1 MKKFI
6 LVMVSALL
14 IALFIA
20 FNYLLWDRESKL
32 AEIKNLE
39 SINASYSASVSVN
52 KREIS
57 SLEEEI
63 KSLNNQIGQ
72 YKDEID
78 KLLQE
83 RDQAISD
90 RLQEEATLKAKV
102 DFINVL
108 KEHTDIQVLSRP
120 VVLWAEAVNNGSFD
134 EAFDI
139 EYEGVPPRERTVSLS
154 TYVEQMKATVERIEI
169 NEIKVDRLRGY
180 GTGDI
185 YLNVR
190 FSVRLVEDADISS
203 SRFSDGENEMY
214 VKLDYS
220 KDKKAF
226 IISSM
231 NIY

>member
-32 AEIKNLE
+32 AEIRNLE
-39 SINASYSASVSVN
+39 SVNASYSASVSVH
-52 KREIS
+52 KREINT
-57 SLEEEI
+57 LEEEV
-63 KSLNNQIGQ
+63 KSLNNQITQ
-72 YKDEID
+72 YRDEID

>member
-32 AEIKNLE
+32 AEIRNLE
-39 SINASYSASVSVN
+39 SVNASYSASVSVH
-52 KREIS
+52 KREINT
-57 SLEEEI
+57 LEEEV
-63 KSLNNQIGQ
+63 KSLNNQITQ
-72 YKDEID
+72 YRDEID

-139 EYEGVPPRERTVSLS
+139 EYEGVLPRERTVSLS

>member
-32 AEIKNLE
+32 AEIRNLE
-39 SINASYSASVSVN
+39 SVNASYSASVSVH
-52 KREIS
+52 KREINT
-57 SLEEEI
+57 LEEEV
-63 KSLNNQIGQ
+63 KSLNNQITQ
-72 YKDEID
+72 YRDEID

-139 EYEGVPPRERTVSLS
+139 EYEGVLPRERTVSLR

>member
-6 LVMVSALL
+6 LVIVFALL

-32 AEIKNLE
+32 AEIRNLE
-39 SINASYSASVSVN
+39 SVNASYSASVSVH
-52 KREIS
+52 KREINT
-57 SLEEEI
+57 LEEEV
-63 KSLNNQIGQ
+63 KSLNNQITQ
-72 YKDEID
+72 YRDEID

>member
-32 AEIKNLE
+32 AEIRNLE
-39 SINASYSASVSVN
+39 SVNASYSASVSVH
-52 KREIS
+52 KREINT
-57 SLEEEI
+57 LEEEV
-63 KSLNNQIGQ
+63 KSLNNQITQ
-72 YKDEID
+72 YRDEID
-78 KLLQE
+78 TLLQE

-154 TYVEQMKATVERIEI
+154 TYVEPMKATV
-169 NEIKVDRLRGY
+169 
-180 GTGDI
+180 
-185 YLNVR
+185 
-190 FSVRLVEDADISS
+190 
-203 SRFSDGENEMY
+203 
-214 VKLDYS
+214 
-220 KDKKAF
+220 
-226 IISSM
+226 
-231 NIY
+231 

>member
-32 AEIKNLE
+32 AEIRNLE
-39 SINASYSASVSVN
+39 SVNASYSASVSVH
-52 KREIS
+52 KREINT
-57 SLEEEI
+57 LEEEV
-63 KSLNNQIGQ
+63 KSLNNQITQ
-72 YKDEID
+72 YRDEID

-90 RLQEEATLKAKV
+90 RLQEKATLKAKV

>member
-32 AEIKNLE
+32 AEIRNLE
-39 SINASYSASVSVN
+39 SVNASYSASVSVH
-52 KREIS
+52 KREINT
-57 SLEEEI
+57 LEEEV
-63 KSLNNQIGQ
+63 KSLNNQITQ
-72 YKDEID
+72 YRDEID

-139 EYEGVPPRERTVSLS
+139 EYEGVPLRERTVSLS

>member
-32 AEIKNLE
+32 AEIRNLE
-39 SINASYSASVSVN
+39 SVNASYSASVSVH
-52 KREIS
+52 KREINT
-57 SLEEEI
+57 LEEEV
-63 KSLNNQIGQ
+63 KSLNNQITQ
-72 YKDEID
+72 YRDEID

-203 SRFSDGENEMY
+203 SRLSDGENEMY

>member
-32 AEIKNLE
+32 AEIRNLE
-39 SINASYSASVSVN
+39 SVNASYSASVSVH
-52 KREIS
+52 KREINT
-57 SLEEEI
+57 LEEEV
-63 KSLNNQIGQ
+63 KSLNNQITQ
-72 YKDEID
+72 YRDEID

-190 FSVRLVEDADISS
+190 FSVWLVEDADISS

>member
-39 SINASYSASVSVN
+39 SVNASYSASVSVH
-52 KREIS
+52 KREINT
-57 SLEEEI
+57 LEEEV
-63 KSLNNQIGQ
+63 KSLNNQITQ
-72 YKDEID
+72 YRDEID